1 MSLFQVPYGYK
12 QRLRLKTEHA
22 LLAQSTIGKAVHRV
36 MTWEISSKTMAD
48 PNMQSPARD
57 EAGAT
62 DNVAAFSP
70 LYDNGAALDSLL
82 AKMED
87 SALSQSDKGTRF
99 EQMVLA
105 YFTND
110 SVLSSYF
117 DKVQLY
123 ADWAAEHP
131 EYAPSKKD
139 YGIDLMATL
148 SEEGKLAFALE
159 DAENEAAAALKAG
172 TNIKNARVGG
182 GNADFLYTNPAR
194 LDSKP
199 FVAIQCKFY
208 DRAYTLK
215 KDDIDSFLAAANK
228 TFISRLYVVTTCGK
242 ISDNLSV
249 QLQDNSKPVTILSRA
264 HLAQASF
271 SWDQY
276 LRLDRKI
283 VQNKCEL
290 RDYQVTALNNVIE
303 GFKTNDRGKLI
314 MACGTGKTFTSLKI
328 AEKQAGKKGF
338 VLFLVP
344 SLALLAQTLSEWK
357 QQSDGKLTAFA
368 VCSDTK
374 IGQAKAAQRSLK
386 GVDFEDDTI
395 DLIARSELA
404 FPATTD
410 GSSLAF
416 EVNNALN
423 KNQASPDNGLT
434 VVFST
439 YQSIE
444 AIAEAQHEHG
454 MPEFDLIICD
464 EAHRTAG
471 AYLVTDLKDQS
482 KAKKKRG
489 RKAANTAPLLAD
501 TEAAVEAANSVA
513 MTVTETTPESEE
525 SAKHTGLDSVDEN
538 EAMFTRI
545 HNKEYVLGKK
555 RLYMTATPKVYGEAA
570 KEQENSGEAVL
581 YSMDDESVFGPVF
594 HTLNFD
600 LAVKYGCLVDYK
612 VIILAVDKNVLP
624 SEEALADFSENNQA
638 KVVGTWKALNKQG
651 LHEQLTDDAQPM
663 KRAVAFAQ
671 CIEPNARRHDAAA
684 SKAYKANFQS
694 VVSAYRK
701 EVLNPSKGEVQ
712 KDDPEYQFVLEHG
725 LDCECEHIDGSMD
738 AIQKSSLLSWL
749 REDPE
754 DGQCKILFNVRCL
767 SEGVDVPALDAVVF
781 LSPRRSQVDVVQ
793 IVGRVMRRAPGKTRG
808 YIIIPV
814 VTDDIDNPE
823 KVMTNTPAFKVVWE
837 VLSALKSINPHHVLV
852 DKVLNKLDDRIEVV
866 CVSKSS
872 VHGKQKSNGGGG
884 GNPPPGPGPDPIDP
898 PLIDPTQGSLGID
911 EHVLKVEG
919 KIKAAI
925 INKLGKRKEWEE
937 WAEDV
942 GHICSRQV
950 EHIKEV
956 LANSDAADLKQAFA
970 KFKQELTAAMSRN
983 LDDDE
988 IIEMLA
994 QHIVIKPVLDELF
1007 REYPFTEHNPIAKA
1021 LTQMLE
1027 RLDAEGLT
1035 KANKDLAGFYATIG
1049 FRMQSVKTLKE
1060 RQTVIVELFDRFFK
1074 VAFPKLQ
1081 EKLGI
1086 VYTPVEVV
1094 DFINNS
1100 VDAILE
1106 KEFGCHI
1113 ADSGVHV
1120 LDPFTGT
1127 GTFITRL
1134 MQDRAL
1140 IPYDKLEHKYL
1151 NELHAFEIL
1160 PLAYYVASINIE
1172 SVFYEQSKSAG
1183 HEVAVKDYQSNKVVV
1198 LTDTFGTQQSKVET
1212 LFASPL
1218 SENSRLRKQVEGLDL
1233 RVIIGNPPYSVGQD
1247 SQNDDNQNDSYPDL
1261 DARLA
1266 ETYVELA
1273 GKVQLKNMLYDSY
1286 IRAFRWASDHIKDQG
1301 VIAFVSNA
1309 GWLDSAPACGMR
1321 RCLAE
1326 EFSSIYVYHL
1336 KGNQRTSGEQSRR
1349 EGGKIF
1355 GAGSRAPIAIT
1366 ILVKNS
1372 KSKEQGKIQFAT
1384 VDDYLSREEKLA
1396 QLNTLGSVL
1405 NAPLQLITP
1414 DEHGDWINQRR
1425 NDFSKFI
1432 TVDGKKT
1439 DGLAVFSNY
1448 SRGIAT
1454 SRDAWSY
1461 NASKLTIADSF
1472 NRCIAFYN
1480 DQVSLARQQGEAF
1493 VRSNDPT
1500 QIKWDVAQIRELD
1513 KGNSLPDFDSS
1524 KVTISLYRPFFK
1536 QWFYNDK
1543 QWINRTCQMPSIF
1556 PFEGTQN
1563 LTINAS
1569 GVGAKNFSCFMSNS
1583 ISCLDQLEKTQ
1594 CYPRY
1599 IYRKVDDSSALK
1611 PQRVA
1616 PLLFAGLDDDDEPQ
1630 HNGLQ
1635 SSTVINGYVRE
1646 DAIKPEAVEHFR
1658 TAYPE
1663 AAAEIDADS
1672 VFYYIYGILHSPEYR
1687 STYSNNLQKELP
1699 RIPRVASYSQFADF
1713 EMAGR
1718 ALAALHVNYEQVEPY
1733 KGCSFA
1739 INESAPSLRVTALKY
1754 GKIKGKTGNAAKK
1767 KDEIIYN
1774 EDLVI
1779 KDIPLAAQEYIVNK
1793 KSALDWLV
1801 ERCCVKVDRDS
1812 QIVNDFNDFAEAMN
1826 VDYNAFVKA
1835 MGGEVAGFEALKG
1848 DNHFYTLL
1856 LILRV
1861 ITVSLRTV
1869 EIVKALPPLTIHEL
1883 DK

>member
-1 MSLFQVPYGYK
+1 MP
-12 QRLRLKTEHA
+12 
-22 LLAQSTIGKAVHRV
+22 
-36 MTWEISSKTMAD
+36 M
-48 PNMQSPARD
+48 
-57 EAGAT
+57 
-62 DNVAAFSP
+62 
-70 LYDNGAALDSLL
+70 
-82 AKMED
+82 
-87 SALSQSDKGTRF
+87 
-99 EQMVLA
+99 
-105 YFTND
+105 
-110 SVLSSYF
+110 
-117 DKVQLY
+117 
-123 ADWAAEHP
+123 
-131 EYAPSKKD
+131 
-139 YGIDLMATL
+139 
-148 SEEGKLAFALE
+148 
-159 DAENEAAAALKAG
+159 
-172 TNIKNARVGG
+172 GG
-182 GNADFLYTNPAR
+182 GNADFLYSNPTK

-208 DRAYTLK
+208 DRTHTLK

-242 ISDNLSV
+242 ISDNLTL

-290 RDYQVTALNNVIE
+290 REYQVTALNNVIE

-374 IGQAKAAQRSLK
+374 IGQAKAAQRSLQ
-386 GVDFEDDTI
+386 GVNFEDDTI

-404 FPATTD
+404 FPATTN

-423 KNQASPDNGLT
+423 AKKASSDQGLT

-489 RKAANTAPLLAD
+489 RKAANAAPLLAE
-501 TEAAVEAANSVA
+501 TEAEAEAGAETESNDNAVA
-513 MTVTETTPESEE
+513 MTVTEAAPEAEE
-525 SAKHTGLDSVDEN
+525 SAKHSGLNSVDEN

-684 SKAYKANFQS
+684 SKAYKDNFQS
-694 VVSAYRK
+694 VVSAYRR
-701 EVLNPSKGEVQ
+701 EVLNPTVGEVQ

-749 REDPE
+749 RDDPE

-814 VTDDIDNPE
+814 VTDDIDNQE

-837 VLSALKSINPHHVLV
+837 VLNALKSINPHHVLV

-884 GNPPPGPGPDPIDP
+884 GNPPPGPSPDPIDP

-942 GHICSRQV
+942 GHICTRQV
-950 EHIKEV
+950 EHIKAV

-1172 SVFYEQSKSAG
+1172 SVFYELNKHEG
-1183 HEVAVKDYQSNKVVV
+1183 HEVAVEDYQSNKVVV

-1212 LFASPL
+1212 LFATPL

-1233 RVIIGNPPYSVGQD
+1233 RVIIGNPPYSVGQE
-1247 SQNDDNQNDSYPDL
+1247 SQNDNNQNDSYPEL
-1261 DARLA
+1261 DVRLA
-1266 ETYVELA
+1266 ETYVERA
-1273 GKVQLKNMLYDSY
+1273 GKITNKNKLYDSY

-1301 VIAFVSNA
+1301 VIAFVTNA
-1309 GWLDSAPACGMR
+1309 GWLETASACGMR

-1432 TVDGKKT
+1432 TVDGKNT
-1439 DGLAVFSNY
+1439 DRLAIFSNY
-1448 SRGIAT
+1448 SIGIVT
-1454 SRDAWSY
+1454 SRDPWSY
-1461 NASKLTIADSF
+1461 NSSKSVIADSF
-1472 NRCIAFYN
+1472 ERCIAFYN
-1480 DQVSLARQQGEAF
+1480 EQVKQAEQLGTAF
-1493 VRSNDPT
+1493 ERSNDPT
-1500 QIKWDVAQIRELD
+1500 KIKWA
-1513 KGNSLPDFDSS
+1513 SS
-1524 KVTISLYRPFFK
+1524 TITDLERGIKSPNFNHSEVIASLYRPFIK
-1536 QWFYNDK
+1536 QWLYFDEF
-1543 QWINRTCQMPSIF
+1543 WIHRPGQMPSIF
-1556 PFEGTQN
+1556 PFDGAQN
-1563 LTINAS
+1563 LTINTS
-1569 GVGAKNFSCFMSNS
+1569 GVGAKEFSCLMSS
-1583 ISCLDQLEKTQ
+1583 QISDLNALEAGAQ
-1594 CYPRY
+1594 CFPRY
-1599 IYRKVDDSSALK
+1599 LYRKVDDSAALK
-1611 PQRVA
+1611 PQQNA
-1616 PLLFAGLDDDDEPQ
+1616 PLLFDSLDDDDEPQ
-1630 HNGLQ
+1630 HNGQQ

-1658 TAYPE
+1658 AAYPE
-1663 AAAEIDADS
+1663 HAAAIDADS
-1672 VFYYIYGILHSPEYR
+1672 VFYYIHGILHSSEYR
-1687 STYSNNLQKELP
+1687 STYANNLQKELP
-1699 RIPRVASYSQFADF
+1699 RIPRVASYAQFADF
-1713 EMAGR
+1713 EAAGR

-1733 KGCSFA
+1733 KGCTFA

-1779 KDIPLAAQEYIVNK
+1779 KDIPLEAQEYIVNK

-1801 ERCCVKVDRDS
+1801 ERCCVKVDKDS

-1835 MGGEVAGFEALKG
+1835 MGGEVAGFEAFKG

>member
-1 MSLFQVPYGYK
+1 MP
-12 QRLRLKTEHA
+12 
-22 LLAQSTIGKAVHRV
+22 
-36 MTWEISSKTMAD
+36 M
-48 PNMQSPARD
+48 
-57 EAGAT
+57 
-62 DNVAAFSP
+62 
-70 LYDNGAALDSLL
+70 
-82 AKMED
+82 
-87 SALSQSDKGTRF
+87 
-99 EQMVLA
+99 
-105 YFTND
+105 
-110 SVLSSYF
+110 
-117 DKVQLY
+117 
-123 ADWAAEHP
+123 
-131 EYAPSKKD
+131 
-139 YGIDLMATL
+139 
-148 SEEGKLAFALE
+148 
-159 DAENEAAAALKAG
+159 
-172 TNIKNARVGG
+172 GG
-182 GNADFLYTNPAR
+182 GNADFLYSNPTK

-199 FVAIQCKFY
+199 FIAIQCKFY
-208 DRAYTLK
+208 DRTHTLK

-242 ISDNLSV
+242 ISDNLTL

-290 RDYQVTALNNVIE
+290 REYQVTALNNVIE

-404 FPATTD
+404 FPATTN

-423 KNQASPDNGLT
+423 AKKASSDQGLT

-489 RKAANTAPLLAD
+489 RKAANAAPLLAE
-501 TEAAVEAANSVA
+501 TEAEAEAGAETESNDNAVA
-513 MTVTETTPESEE
+513 MTVTEAAPEAEE
-525 SAKHTGLDSVDEN
+525 SAKHSGLNSVDEN

-684 SKAYKANFQS
+684 SKAYKDNFQS

-701 EVLNPSKGEVQ
+701 EVLNPTVGEVQ

-749 REDPE
+749 RKDPE

-793 IVGRVMRRAPGKTRG
+793 IVGRVMRRAPSKTRG

-814 VTDDIDNPE
+814 VTDDIDNLE

-837 VLSALKSINPHHVLV
+837 VLSALKSINPHHVIV

-872 VHGKQKSNGGGG
+872 VNGKAQSSKTNTITTTSSTKGDKSGAGAGAGTENQKDQK
-884 GNPPPGPGPDPIDP
+884 DPRQTS
-898 PLIDPTQGSLGID
+898 LIDGID
-911 EHVLKVEG
+911 DYVLEVEG

-950 EHIKEV
+950 EHIKAV
-956 LANSDAADLKQAFA
+956 LANSEAADLKQAFA

-1233 RVIIGNPPYSVGQD
+1233 RVIIGNPPYSVGQE
-1247 SQNDDNQNDSYPDL
+1247 SQNDNNQNDSYPDL
-1261 DARLA
+1261 DGRLT
-1266 ETYVELA
+1266 ETYVEKA
-1273 GKVQLKNMLYDSY
+1273 GKITNKNKLYDSY
-1286 IRAFRWASDHIKDQG
+1286 IRAFRWASDHIEDKG

-1309 GWLDSAPACGMR
+1309 GWLDSASACGMR

-1336 KGNQRTSGEQSRR
+1336 KGNARTSGEQRR
-1349 EGGKIF
+1349 KEKDNVF
-1355 GAGSRAPIAIT
+1355 GVGSRAPIAIT

-1372 KSKEQGKIQFAT
+1372 KSKEQGKIQFAA
-1384 VDDYLSREEKLA
+1384 VDDYLTREEKLA
-1396 QLNTLGSVL
+1396 QLSSLGTVL
-1405 NAPLQLITP
+1405 NASLQLITP
-1414 DEHGDWINQRR
+1414 DEHGDWLNQRR
-1425 NDFSKFI
+1425 NDFSHFI

-1439 DGLAVFSNY
+1439 EGLAVFSNF
-1448 SRGIAT
+1448 SLGMNT
-1454 SRDAWSY
+1454 NRDAWSY
-1461 NASKLTIADSF
+1461 NSSKSVICDNFT
-1472 NRCIAFYN
+1472 RCIAFYN
-1480 DQVSLARQQGEAF
+1480 DQVKLAQQQGNAF

-1500 QIKWDVAQIRELD
+1500 QIKWA
-1513 KGNSLPDFDSS
+1513 SS
-1524 KVTISLYRPFFK
+1524 TITDLERDIKSPNFNHSEVIASLYRPFIK
-1536 QWFYNDK
+1536 QWLYFDEF
-1543 QWINRTCQMPSIF
+1543 WIHRPGQMPSIF
-1556 PFEGTQN
+1556 PFDGAQN
-1563 LTINAS
+1563 LTINTS
-1569 GVGAKNFSCFMSNS
+1569 GVGAKEFSCLMSS
-1583 ISCLDQLEKTQ
+1583 QISDLNALEAGAQ
-1594 CYPRY
+1594 CFPRY
-1599 IYRKVDDSSALK
+1599 LYRKVDDSAALK
-1611 PQRVA
+1611 PQQNA
-1616 PLLFAGLDDDDEPQ
+1616 PLLFDSLDDDDEPQ
-1630 HNGLQ
+1630 HNGQQ

-1658 TAYPE
+1658 AAYPE
-1663 AAAEIDADS
+1663 HAAAIDADS
-1672 VFYYIYGILHSPEYR
+1672 VFYYIHGILHSSEYR
-1687 STYSNNLQKELP
+1687 STYANNLQKELP
-1699 RIPRVASYSQFADF
+1699 RIPRVASYAQFADF
-1713 EMAGR
+1713 EAAGR

-1733 KGCSFA
+1733 KGCTFA

-1779 KDIPLAAQEYIVNK
+1779 KDIPLEAQEYIVNK

-1801 ERCCVKVDRDS
+1801 ERCCVKVDKDS

-1835 MGGEVAGFEALKG
+1835 MGGEVAGFEAFKG

-1869 EIVKALPPLTIHEL
+1869 EIVKALPQLTIHEL